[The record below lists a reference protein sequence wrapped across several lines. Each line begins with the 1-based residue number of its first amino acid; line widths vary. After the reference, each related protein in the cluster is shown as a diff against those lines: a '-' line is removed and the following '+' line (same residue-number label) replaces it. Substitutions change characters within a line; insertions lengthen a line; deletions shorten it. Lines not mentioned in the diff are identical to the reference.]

1 MQATAGPDAGS
12 PPAPAAVRFGGDAG
26 RAGAAPG
33 AAAGVK
39 AGAREGEWPAA
50 SGVAVGVSG
59 DYLWA
64 VRDGHESAWIIR
76 GGYGG
81 RAAVCRP
88 VPGGGRAGARR
99 TGVGGSRRHAAW

>member
-12 PPAPAAVRFGGDAG
+12 PPAPAAVRFGREAG
-26 RAGAAPG
+26 RAGAATG
-33 AAAGVK
+33 APAGVK

-64 VRDGHESAWIIR
+64 VRDGHESAWVIR

-81 RAAVCRP
+81 RAGGCPP
-88 VPGGGRAGARR
+88 VPGWRRGGARVA
-99 TGVGGSRRHAAW
+99 GVR